1 MSESKQEFLR
11 SRPTVDVT
19 AVDISPNPAALTDEL
34 NLEVDFHLDA
44 PVINGFWDIEVVR
57 FCVSIWWTLS
67 PSGTLSISFS
77 HFPQPYSRVMTKYL
91 YLDVSLTKSEFFAC
105 CSAQLGQVEATN
117 YAPGDNH
124 FQFSTPQIN
133 ISGIQPSQL
142 TNCGL
147 LIAAF
152 KDDSGDI
159 LDLKMVIQVSEQR
172 GKLQRI
178 IYSPLE

>member
-1 MSESKQEFLR
+1 MSESKQQEAEDYLR

-34 NLEVDFHLDA
+34 HLEVDFHLDA
-44 PVINGFWDIEVVR
+44 PVTNGVWDVEYLVDSV
-57 FCVSIWWTLS
+57 
-67 PSGTLSISFS
+67 
-77 HFPQPYSRVMTKYL
+77 TKRHII
-91 YLDVSLTKSEFFAC
+91 K
-105 CSAQLGQVEATN
+105 LGQVEATD
-117 YAPGDNH
+117 YARGDNH

-133 ISGIQPSQL
+133 ILGIEPSQL
-142 TNCGL
+142 ANCGL

-152 KDDSGDI
+152 KDDEGEI

-172 GKLQRI
+172 GSLQRI

>member
-1 MSESKQEFLR
+1 MSESKQQEAEDYLR

-34 NLEVDFHLDA
+34 HLEVDFHLDA
-44 PVINGFWDIEVVR
+44 PVTNGVWDVEYLVDSVTKRHIINILST
-57 FCVSIWWTLS
+57 FCILC
-67 PSGTLSISFS
+67 I
-77 HFPQPYSRVMTKYL
+77 
-91 YLDVSLTKSEFFAC
+91 
-105 CSAQLGQVEATN
+105 QLGQVEATD
-117 YAPGDNH
+117 YARGDNH

-133 ISGIQPSQL
+133 ILGIEPSQL
-142 TNCGL
+142 ANCGL

-152 KDDSGDI
+152 KDDEGEI

-172 GKLQRI
+172 GSLQRI

>member
-1 MSESKQEFLR
+1 MSESKQQEAEDYLR

-34 NLEVDFHLDA
+34 HLEVDFHLDA
-44 PVINGFWDIEVVR
+44 PVTNGVWDVEYLVDSV
-57 FCVSIWWTLS
+57 
-67 PSGTLSISFS
+67 
-77 HFPQPYSRVMTKYL
+77 TKRHII
-91 YLDVSLTKSEFFAC
+91 K
-105 CSAQLGQVEATN
+105 LGQVEATD
-117 YAPGDNH
+117 YARGDNH

-133 ISGIQPSQL
+133 ILGIEPSQL
-142 TNCGL
+142 ANCGL

-152 KDDSGDI
+152 KDDEGDI

-172 GKLQRI
+172 GSLQRI

>member
-1 MSESKQEFLR
+1 MSESKHQEDSLR

-34 NLEVDFHLDA
+34 NLEVDFHLDV
-44 PVINGFWDIEVVR
+44 PVTNGVWDIEYLVDSV
-57 FCVSIWWTLS
+57 
-67 PSGTLSISFS
+67 
-77 HFPQPYSRVMTKYL
+77 TKRHII
-91 YLDVSLTKSEFFAC
+91 K
-105 CSAQLGQVEATN
+105 LGQVEATN
-117 YAPGDNH
+117 YARGDNH
-124 FQFSTPQIN
+124 FQFSTSQIN

-152 KDDSGDI
+152 KGESGDI

-172 GKLQRI
+172 GGLQRI

>member
-1 MSESKQEFLR
+1 MESKQQEAGDYLR

-44 PVINGFWDIEVVR
+44 PVSNGVWDIEYLVDSV
-57 FCVSIWWTLS
+57 
-67 PSGTLSISFS
+67 
-77 HFPQPYSRVMTKYL
+77 TKRHII
-91 YLDVSLTKSEFFAC
+91 K
-105 CSAQLGQVEATN
+105 LGQVEATD
-117 YAPGDNH
+117 YARGDNH
-124 FQFSTPQIN
+124 FQFSAPQIN

-147 LIAAF
+147 LVAAF
-152 KDDSGDI
+152 KDDNGDI

-172 GKLQRI
+172 GALQRI

>member
-1 MSESKQEFLR
+1 MSESKQHEAEDYL
-11 SRPTVDVT
+11 RPTVDVT

-44 PVINGFWDIEVVR
+44 PVSNGVWDIEYLVDSVTKR
-57 FCVSIWWTLS
+57 HIINILS
-67 PSGTLSISFS
+67 TC
-77 HFPQPYSRVMTKYL
+77 
-91 YLDVSLTKSEFFAC
+91 FFHICNLCDHA
-105 CSAQLGQVEATN
+105 
-117 YAPGDNH
+117 
-124 FQFSTPQIN
+124 PQIN

-147 LIAAF
+147 LVAAF
-152 KDDSGDI
+152 KDDNGDI

-172 GKLQRI
+172 GALQRI

>member
-1 MSESKQEFLR
+1 MSESKQQEAEDYLR

-34 NLEVDFHLDA
+34 HLEVDFHLDA
-44 PVINGFWDIEVVR
+44 PVTNGVWDVEYLVDSVTKRHIINI
-57 FCVSIWWTLS
+57 LS
-67 PSGTLSISFS
+67 TFL
-77 HFPQPYSRVMTKYL
+77 
-91 YLDVSLTKSEFFAC
+91 
-105 CSAQLGQVEATN
+105 EATD
-117 YAPGDNH
+117 YARGDNH

-133 ISGIQPSQL
+133 ILGIEPSQL
-142 TNCGL
+142 ANCGL

-152 KDDSGDI
+152 KDDEGEI

-172 GKLQRI
+172 GSLQRI

>member
-1 MSESKQEFLR
+1 MSESKQHEAEDYLR

-44 PVINGFWDIEVVR
+44 PVSNGVWDIEYLVDSV
-57 FCVSIWWTLS
+57 
-67 PSGTLSISFS
+67 
-77 HFPQPYSRVMTKYL
+77 TKRHII
-91 YLDVSLTKSEFFAC
+91 K
-105 CSAQLGQVEATN
+105 LGQVEATD
-117 YAPGDNH
+117 YARGDNH
-124 FQFSTPQIN
+124 FQFSAPQIN

-147 LIAAF
+147 LVAAF
-152 KDDSGDI
+152 KDDNGDI

-172 GKLQRI
+172 GALQRI